1 MNRDNVLWALVGLM
15 IGFVAAY
22 IVFEQVGAQQ
32 PARVPFDQTA
42 ADAGAPVNP
51 GQPNPGQPG
60 VGQAPD
66 VAQLQ
71 QRVRQVEQFL
81 EQNPDDAD
89 AWLQLANLSFDL
101 QDWPRAVRGYEA
113 YLERAEPSP
122 DVLSDYGVSLHR
134 VGRSQEALALF
145 DRAQQ
150 LQPDHWQSYF
160 NEAVVLAFGLGSFD
174 RAAEVVAQLQELQPD
189 NPDVQRLAAEIEDR
203 RDAA

>member
-22 IVFEQVGAQQ
+22 FLFEAVGSEQ
-32 PARVPFDQTA
+32 PPRLPFDQTA
-42 ADAGAPVNP
+42 ANAAGAPAPV
-51 GQPNPGQPG
+51 QPG
-60 VGQAPD
+60 AAAGQAPGT
-66 VAQLQ
+66 AQMQQRLQ
-71 QRVRQVEQFL
+71 QVEAYLQ
-81 EQNPDDAD
+81 ENPNDAD

-101 QDWPRAVRGYEA
+101 QDWPRAVRGYESHME
-113 YLERAEPSP
+113 LAEPTP

-134 VGRSQEALALF
+134 VGRSEEAIAFF

-150 LQPDHWQSYF
+150 MQPDHWQSYF

-174 RAAEVVAQLQELQPD
+174 RAAEVVTELRELQPD